1 MTAGS
6 NGTPEQPEDDDPFA
20 YLYRGEGDEAAQS
33 GRPGIPRTSY
43 HQVGRVGE
51 RRPTPPHQHQHQQ
64 QHPHPYPQQPAPQQQ
79 APGPYGR
86 DMPRQ
91 RRSHG
96 GGGGL
101 GVHNRGLMIGAVAVV
116 AVVVVAIVVA
126 AVTDSNGGK
135 QNQAAGQ
142 SSAPSTPASQPS
154 PSTSSNPNAGLP
166 QQFATSMTLSGGA
179 KTNTNHKG
187 AEGPNGAFVDGMDA
201 QGAAAAWTMQA
212 RQAGSY
218 ILWVR
223 YANAEGNK
231 ATSTVLVNGKPL
243 GWKINLA
250 DYGQQGNWDQWFT
263 SYVTINLN
271 QGPNTIALSCGPGD
285 TCNFNLDRMG
295 LTKGSSVRPDGWS

>member
-6 NGTPEQPEDDDPFA
+6 NGTPQQPENDDPFA
-20 YLYRGEGDEAAQS
+20 YLYRGEGDEATQS

-51 RRPTPPHQHQHQQ
+51 RRPPQQ
-64 QHPHPYPQQPAPQQQ
+64 QQTQPYPQQQPAPQT
-79 APGPYGR
+79 PGPYGR
-86 DMPRQ
+86 QVPSQ
-91 RRSHG
+91 RRAHG

-101 GVHNRGLMIGAVAVV
+101 GVNNRGLMIGAIAVV

-126 AVTDSNGGK
+126 ALTDSNGGK

-142 SSAPSTPASQPS
+142 SPTPSASDSQPS
-154 PSTSSNPNAGLP
+154 SPTSTDPNAGLP

-201 QGAAAAWTMQA
+201 QGAGATWTTQVQ
-212 RQAGSY
+212 QAGSY
-218 ILWVR
+218 TLWVR
-223 YANAEGNK
+223 YANADGNK

-263 SYVTINLN
+263 SYVTVTLN
-271 QGPNTIALSCGPGD
+271 QGPNTIALSCGSGD
-285 TCNFNLDRMG
+285 TCNFNLDRVG
-295 LTKGSSVRPDGWS
+295 LTKDHSAKPDGWS